1 MRLKTLALGTAL
13 LTAAVMAPQST
24 AEAQD
29 SGTDSAPT
37 SARSAGREMG
47 TRNWTDRNITIGLGT
62 AYEPVSPGVDEYEFE
77 LLPFVDIEYLD
88 RFFLKSERGLGA
100 YVLRSQG
107 GPEYGFGFAI
117 GYDAGREESD
127 ARREL
132 DGLGDIDPSA
142 EAIFFAEGE
151 LGPVELELELAQG
164 LGSDGHGGFR
174 GEVSAGIEAPAFDR
188 LVLGAGPFLTFAD
201 SQYMGS
207 YYGVTSGQA
216 ARSSRFERYD
226 ADGGLESYGIEATA
240 RVKLTQNW
248 SLIGFAAYTRL
259 AGDAKDSPIVEN
271 EGFFSGGAIV
281 AYTF

>member
-1 MRLKTLALGTAL
+1 MRVKTLALVTAL
-13 LTAAVMAPQST
+13 VMAVMMPPQST
-24 AEAQD
+24 AGAQD
-29 SGTDSAPT
+29 GDPDSGPDSD
-37 SARSAGREMG
+37 REMG
-47 TRNWTDRNITIGLGT
+47 TRNWTDWNITIGLGT
-62 AYEPVSPGVDEYEFE
+62 AYEPVSPGVDKEEFE
-77 LLPFVDIEYLD
+77 ILPFVDIQYLD

-100 YVLRSQG
+100 YVLRSQD

-151 LGPVELELELAQG
+151 IGPVELELELAQG

-174 GEVSAGIEAPAFDR
+174 GEVSAGIEAPVFDR
-188 LVLGAGPFLTFAD
+188 LALGAGPFLTFAD

-240 RVKLTQNW
+240 RLKLTQNW

>member
-1 MRLKTLALGTAL
+1 MRVITLALATAL
-13 LTAAVMAPQST
+13 VMAAMMPPQST
-24 AEAQD
+24 AGAQESDPESGMD
-29 SGTDSAPT
+29 S
-37 SARSAGREMG
+37 GREMG
-47 TRNWTDRNITIGLGT
+47 TRNWTDWNVTIGFGT
-62 AYEPVSPGVDEYEFE
+62 AYEPVSPGVDEEEFE
-77 LLPFVDIEYLD
+77 ILPFVDIEYLD

-100 YVLRSQG
+100 YVLRSQD

-151 LGPVELELELAQG
+151 VGPVELELELAQG

-174 GEVSAGIEAPAFDR
+174 GEVSAGIEAPISDR
-188 LVLGAGPFLTFAD
+188 LALGAGPFLTFAD

-240 RVKLTQNW
+240 RLKLTQNW

>member
-1 MRLKTLALGTAL
+1 MRVKTLALATAL
-13 LTAAVMAPQST
+13 VMAVMVPPQST
-24 AEAQD
+24 ARAQD
-29 SGTDSAPT
+29 GDPESGMDS
-37 SARSAGREMG
+37 GREMG
-47 TRNWTDRNITIGLGT
+47 TRNWTDWTITIGLGT
-62 AYEPVSPGVDEYEFE
+62 AYEPVSPGVDEEEFE
-77 LLPFVDIEYLD
+77 ILPFIDIEYLD

-100 YVLRSQG
+100 YVLRSQD

-151 LGPVELELELAQG
+151 IGPVELELELAQG

-174 GEVSAGIEAPAFDR
+174 GEVSAGIEAPVFDR
-188 LVLGAGPFLTFAD
+188 LALGAGPFLTFAD

-240 RVKLTQNW
+240 RLKLTQNW

>member
-1 MRLKTLALGTAL
+1 MRVKTLALATAL
-13 LTAAVMAPQST
+13 VTAAMMPLQST
-24 AEAQD
+24 VEAQD
-29 SGTDSAPT
+29 SDPEGGPESK
-37 SARSAGREMG
+37 REMG
-47 TRNWTDRNITIGLGT
+47 TRNWTDWNITIGLGT
-62 AYEPVSPGVDEYEFE
+62 AYEPVSPGVDEEEFE
-77 LLPFVDIEYLD
+77 ILPFVDIEYLD

-100 YVLRSQG
+100 YVLRSRD

-151 LGPVELELELAQG
+151 VGPVELELELAQG

-174 GEVSAGIEAPAFDR
+174 GEVSAGIEAPVFDR
-188 LVLGAGPFLTFAD
+188 LTLGAGPFLTFAD

-216 ARSSRFERYD
+216 ARSNRFERYD

-240 RVKLTQNW
+240 RVRLTQNW

-259 AGDAKDSPIVEN
+259 AGDARDSPIVEN